1 MTKELLFDK
10 DRLEN
15 LLNMFLGEIE
25 KEGLRELY
33 SL

>member
-15 LLNMFLGEIE
+15 LLDMFLGEIE
-25 KEGLRELY
+25 KEGLRELF